1 MDLSYG
7 KALMSNNPVNIIVDP
22 INRLLSMV
30 SLSTNTPNNIP
41 NTKATS
47 RAGAM

>member
-1 MDLSYG
+1 
-7 KALMSNNPVNIIVDP
+7 MSNNPVNIIVDP
-22 INRLLSMV
+22 IIRLLYMV
-30 SLSTNTPNNIP
+30 SLITNGPNNIP